1 MSDNAKQCANCDRIA
16 DDMLLYWHND
26 ESFYFCNRQCA
37 EEWALFCPFEIIVD
51 HKRRR
56 LWDSVF
62 DVCDDAEDYGE
73 EM

>member
-1 MSDNAKQCANCDRIA
+1 MSDNRQCQNCDKIGG
-16 DDMLLYWHND
+16 DMLRYWHND
-26 ESFYFCNRQCA
+26 EYFDFCNEQCA
-37 EEWALFCPFEIIVD
+37 EEWALFCPFNIIVD

-73 EM
+73 EL